1 MFILYDENNIIR
13 AISTNKANGENLT
26 TIKVKNDRNWEK
38 LIYKKLPSDI
48 LQSIGCIHKKPNS
61 DLRIAFICNWKDKCG
76 ISTYSQ
82 FIVDAIRPKVKEIAI
97 FSEHV
102 EEDSTT
108 EEKEEGMVRCWK
120 RGEDLSPLIKRLKD
134 YKADFVIIQHEYG
147 IFPNAFKFMQLM
159 QALDNTPY
167 VVVMH
172 SVYRH
177 LDKAVYSESAK
188 NIIVHSSEAKKVLK
202 EIGNTNNIF
211 TIPHGCIQSID
222 ASELWNICI
231 SPYTIVQFGFGF
243 SYKGVDRALRSIA
256 HLKASDKKYE
266 KIQYI
271 YLCSTNSHNS
281 ASNSEYCKHLM
292 DMAKELNIESNVVI
306 IQKYQTE
313 SMINLYLRLAKIAIF
328 PYIIDP
334 NNEVFGAS
342 GAIRIALANKRPVIA
357 SESHLFDDLEGV
369 IPRPNN
375 HIELA
380 QEIDKI
386 FSSEKYRNDVIA
398 SGYSF
403 VERNS
408 WDAAADKYLEVY
420 QSISSHS

>member
-13 AISTNKANGENLT
+13 SISTTTAKGENLT
-26 TIKVKNDRNWEK
+26 TLKVKKDRDWEK
-38 LIYKKLPSDI
+38 LIYKKLPTDI
-48 LQSIGCIHKKPNS
+48 LQSIGCNHKKMNS
-61 DLRIAFICNWKDKCG
+61 ELRIAVVCNWKDRCG

-82 FIVDAIRPKVKEIAI
+82 FIVDALRPKVKEIAI

-102 EEDSTT
+102 EGDVHV
-108 EEKEEGMVRCWK
+108 EEKGMVRCWK
-120 RGEDLSPLIKRLKD
+120 RGEDLTELIERLKA

-159 QALDNTPY
+159 QALDGTPY

-188 NIIVHSSEAKKVLK
+188 NIIVHSNEAKKVLK
-202 EIGNTNNIF
+202 EMGNTNNIF
-211 TIPHGCIQSID
+211 TVPHGCIQAGD
-222 ASELWNICI
+222 VTELWNICI
-231 SPYTIVQFGFGF
+231 SPYTIIQFGFGF
-243 SYKGVDRALRSIA
+243 SYKGVDRTLRSVA
-256 HLKASDKKYE
+256 QLKASDKKYE

-271 YLCSTNSHNS
+271 YLCSTNAHNS
-281 ASNSEYCKHLM
+281 AANSEYCKKLM
-292 DMAKELNIESNVVI
+292 TMARELNIESNVVI

-328 PYIIDP
+328 PYIVDP

-357 SESHLFDDLEGV
+357 SESHLFDDLQGV
-369 IPRPNN
+369 IPRPKN

-380 QEIDKI
+380 QEIDRI
-386 FSSEKYRNDVIA
+386 FGSEKYRNDLIT
-398 SGYSF
+398 SGYAF

-408 WDAAADKYLEVY
+408 WEVAANKYLEVY
-420 QSISSHS
+420 QSITDHS

>member
-13 AISTNKANGENLT
+13 AISTTRAKGENLT
-26 TIKVKNDRNWEK
+26 TLKVKKDRNWEK
-38 LIYKKLPSDI
+38 LIYKKLPADI
-48 LQSIGCIHKKPNS
+48 LQSIGCSNKKLNS
-61 DLRIAFICNWKDKCG
+61 ELRIAIICNWKDRCG

-82 FIVDAIRPKVKEIAI
+82 FVVDALRPKVKEITI
-97 FSEHV
+97 FSEHS
-102 EEDSTT
+102 EGDTQI
-108 EEKEEGMVRCWK
+108 EEKEMVRCWK
-120 RGEDLSPLIKRLKD
+120 RGEDLTDLIQRLKA

-159 QALDNTPY
+159 QALENTPY

-188 NIIVHSSEAKKVLK
+188 NIIVHSNEAKKVLK
-202 EIGNTNNIF
+202 EMGNTNNIF
-211 TIPHGCIQSID
+211 TVPHGCIQCGD
-222 ASELWNICI
+222 VSELWNICI

-281 ASNSEYCKHLM
+281 AANSEYCKKLM
-292 DMAKELNIESNVVI
+292 TMAKELNIESNIVI

-342 GAIRIALANKRPVIA
+342 GAIRIALANKRPVLA
-357 SESHLFDDLEGV
+357 SESHLFDDLQGV
-369 IPRPNN
+369 VPRPKNY
-375 HIELA
+375 IELA

-386 FSSEKYRNDVIA
+386 FSSETYRNELIS

-408 WDAAADKYLEVY
+408 WDTTANKYLEVY
-420 QSISSHS
+420 QSIASYS

>member
-13 AISTNKANGENLT
+13 AISTTRAKGENLT
-26 TIKVKNDRNWEK
+26 TLKVKKDRNWEK
-38 LIYKKLPSDI
+38 LIYKKLPADI
-48 LQSIGCIHKKPNS
+48 LQSIGCSNKKLNS
-61 DLRIAFICNWKDKCG
+61 ELRIAIVCNWKDRCG

-82 FIVDAIRPKVKEIAI
+82 FVVDALRPKVKEIAI

-102 EEDSTT
+102 EGDTQV
-108 EEKEEGMVRCWK
+108 EEKGMVRCWK
-120 RGEDLSPLIKRLKD
+120 RGEDLTDLIQRLKA

-159 QALDNTPY
+159 QALENTPY

-188 NIIVHSSEAKKVLK
+188 NIIVHSNEAKKVLK
-202 EIGNTNNIF
+202 EMGNTNNIF
-211 TIPHGCIQSID
+211 TVPHGCIQSGD
-222 ASELWNICI
+222 VSELWNICI

-281 ASNSEYCKHLM
+281 AANSEYCKRLM
-292 DMAKELNIESNVVI
+292 TMARELNIESNIVI

-342 GAIRIALANKRPVIA
+342 GAIRIALANKRPVLA
-357 SESHLFDDLEGV
+357 SESHLFDDLQGV
-369 IPRPNN
+369 IPRPKN

-386 FSSEKYRNDVIA
+386 FSSETYRNDLIS

-408 WDAAADKYLEVY
+408 WDATANKYLEVY
-420 QSISSHS
+420 QSIASYS

>member
-13 AISTNKANGENLT
+13 AISTTRAKGENLT
-26 TIKVKNDRNWEK
+26 TLKVKKDRNWEK
-38 LIYKKLPSDI
+38 LIYKKLPADI
-48 LQSIGCIHKKPNS
+48 LQSIGCSNKKLNS
-61 DLRIAFICNWKDKCG
+61 ELRIAIVCNWKDRCG

-82 FIVDAIRPKVKEIAI
+82 FVVDALRPKVKEIAI

-102 EEDSTT
+102 EGDTQV
-108 EEKEEGMVRCWK
+108 EEKGMVRCWK
-120 RGEDLSPLIKRLKD
+120 RGEDLTDLIQRLKA

-159 QALDNTPY
+159 QALENTPY

-188 NIIVHSSEAKKVLK
+188 NIIVHSNEAKKVLK
-202 EIGNTNNIF
+202 EMGNTNNIF
-211 TIPHGCIQSID
+211 TVPHGCIQSGD
-222 ASELWNICI
+222 VSELWNICI

-281 ASNSEYCKHLM
+281 AANSEYCKRLM
-292 DMAKELNIESNVVI
+292 TMARELNIESNIVI

-313 SMINLYLRLAKIAIF
+313 SMLNLYLRLAKIAIF

-342 GAIRIALANKRPVIA
+342 GAIRIALANKRPVLA
-357 SESHLFDDLEGV
+357 SESHLFDDLQGV
-369 IPRPNN
+369 TPRPKN

-386 FSSEKYRNDVIA
+386 FSSETYRNDLIS

-408 WDAAADKYLEVY
+408 WDATANKYLEVY
-420 QSISSHS
+420 QSIASYS

>member
-13 AISTNKANGENLT
+13 AISTTAAKSENLT
-26 TIKVKNDRNWEK
+26 TLKVKKDRNWEK
-38 LIYKKLPSDI
+38 LIYKKLPADI
-48 LQSIGCIHKKPNS
+48 LQSIGCNNKKLNS
-61 DLRIAFICNWKDKCG
+61 ELRIAIVCNWKDRCG

-82 FIVDAIRPKVKEIAI
+82 FVVDALRPKVKEIAI
-97 FSEHV
+97 FSEHIEGDIQV
-102 EEDSTT
+102 EE
-108 EEKEEGMVRCWK
+108 KGMVRCWK
-120 RGEDLSPLIKRLKD
+120 RGEDLTDLIQRLKA

-159 QALDNTPY
+159 QALENTPY

-188 NIIVHSSEAKKVLK
+188 NIIVHSNEAKKVLK
-202 EIGNTNNIF
+202 EMGNTNNIF
-211 TIPHGCIQSID
+211 TVPHGCIQSGD
-222 ASELWNICI
+222 VSELWNICI

-281 ASNSEYCKHLM
+281 AANSEYCKRLM
-292 DMAKELNIESNVVI
+292 TMARELNIESNIVI

-342 GAIRIALANKRPVIA
+342 GAIRIALANKRPVLA
-357 SESHLFDDLEGV
+357 SESHLFDDLQGV
-369 IPRPNN
+369 IPRPKN

-386 FSSEKYRNDVIA
+386 FSSETYRNDLIS

-408 WDAAADKYLEVY
+408 WDATANKYLEVY
-420 QSISSHS
+420 QSIASYS